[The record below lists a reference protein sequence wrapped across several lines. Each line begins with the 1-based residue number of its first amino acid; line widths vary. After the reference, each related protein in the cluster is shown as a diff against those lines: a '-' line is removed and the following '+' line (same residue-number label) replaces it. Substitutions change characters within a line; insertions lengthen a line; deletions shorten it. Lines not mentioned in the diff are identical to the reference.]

1 MEEVR
6 RSSSGQGL
14 GIAGLVLGIVAIPLA
29 VIPCT
34 SVFGILLGILGITL
48 SAIGLSQATRAQ
60 AAKGLILSGLVLSII
75 ATIIAIIWI
84 VFFTTNSRGFFE
96 HFKSKFRHESRIEMN
111 KDAEEAASELGSNG
125 MVKALEELEEAT
137 AGDSISDKD
146 FNKLLTEYDDLT
158 KQFLK
163 EVEKS
168 QKGDASSVADV
179 AKISVKTAAVGAKLA
194 GAAFRMNDEQ
204 RKKLEATQKK
214 YDEAFAKFKKK

>member
-1 MEEVR
+1 MEEVK

-34 SVFGILLGILGITL
+34 TIFGILLGVLGTTL

-75 ATIIAIIWI
+75 ATIIAILWI
-84 VFFTTNSRGFFE
+84 VFFTSNSRGFLDN
-96 HFKSKFRHESRIEMN
+96 FKSKFRSESRYEMN
-111 KDAEEAASELGSNG
+111 KDAEDAANELGSGKG
-125 MVKALEELEEAT
+125 MEKALEELEEGT
-137 AGDSISDKD
+137 AADSISEKD
-146 FNKLLTEYDDLT
+146 FNKLLTEYDDVT

-163 EVEKS
+163 LAE
-168 QKGDASSVADV
+168 KGDVASVTEV
-179 AKISVKTAAVGAKLA
+179 AKLSVKAATLGAKL
-194 GAAFRMNDEQ
+194 GAASFKMSDEQ
-204 RKKLEATQKK
+204 RKKLEDTQKK

>member
-1 MEEVR
+1 MEEVK

-14 GIAGLVLGIVAIPLA
+14 GVAGLVLGIVAIPLA

-34 SVFGILLGILGITL
+34 TVFGILLGILGITL

-60 AAKGLILSGLVLSII
+60 APKGLILSGLVLSII

-84 VFFTTNSRGFFE
+84 VFFTASHGILDNIKSRL
-96 HFKSKFRHESRIEMN
+96 RHESRIEMN
-111 KDAEEAASELGSNG
+111 RDVEEAARDLGAGKG
-125 MVKALEELEEAT
+125 MDKALQELEEAT
-137 AGDSISDKD
+137 AGDSLSDKD
-146 FNKLLTEYDDLT
+146 FNKILSEYDDLT

-168 QKGDASSVADV
+168 QKEGVSTVADV
-179 AKISVKTAAVGAKLA
+179 AQLSVKAAAVGAKLA
-194 GAAFRMNDEQ
+194 TAALRMTDEQ
-204 RKKLEATQKK
+204 RKRLEEIQKK